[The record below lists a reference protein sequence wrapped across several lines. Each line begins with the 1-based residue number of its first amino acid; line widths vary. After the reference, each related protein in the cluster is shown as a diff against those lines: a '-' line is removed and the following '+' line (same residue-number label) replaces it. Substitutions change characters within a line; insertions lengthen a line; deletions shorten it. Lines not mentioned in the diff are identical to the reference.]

1 MKVVHRMNLSSMK
14 SVDIRTVDKSTLTDL
29 RDIRIAKD
37 DQNRLDIED
46 LYKQTPNFY
55 CYRVGDI
62 VVGFDYTDN
71 GRSVN
76 DLFSMMVQ
84 SSM

>member
-1 MKVVHRMNLSSMK
+1 MNLSSMK

-46 LYKQTPNFY
+46 LYKQTSNFY

>member
-1 MKVVHRMNLSSMK
+1 MNLSNMK

-29 RDIRIAKD
+29 RDIKLAKKQD
-37 DQNRLDIED
+37 NIVDIED
-46 LYKQTPNFY
+46 LYRQTSNFY

-62 VVGFDYTDN
+62 VVGFDYSNN
-71 GRSVN
+71 GRSIN

-84 SSM
+84 YSM